1 MNAFLSSFAVVSA
14 VMGMAYTVLTIIFIA
29 KGLSFMKETKVYH
42 TAMVARQ
49 EAIISLLLGARDAS
63 GNIDFEKVDQYL
75 QQGQFEA
82 GASESGFQRVACGID
97 ENLIVRHYKLIK
109 KQYGSSLSEKG
120 IVLKLEKEL
129 GIGSE
134 TIEAALA
141 KRIKK

>member
-49 EAIISLLLGARDAS
+49 EAIISLLLGKGDAS

-75 QQGQFEA
+75 HHGHMRPALQNQAFRGLHA
-82 GASESGFQRVACGID
+82 ASTR
-97 ENLIVRHYKLIK
+97 
-109 KQYGSSLSEKG
+109 
-120 IVLKLEKEL
+120 
-129 GIGSE
+129 
-134 TIEAALA
+134 T
-141 KRIKK
+141 